1 MRLPERKVLKF
12 LKEILIAKKKQM
24 SVPGTDIYKIQ
35 EPSPDREE
43 RRSFSRNII
52 KGKVNVIAEIKK
64 ASPSRGIIN
73 EDLDIEK
80 TVLAYEA
87 HKSFI
92 SAISVLTEPL
102 YFMGAPGDIGL
113 VKRNTGLP
121 VLRKDFI
128 FSEMQIVESFNL
140 GADCVLLISSLLG
153 SRKLK
158 RLYDAAVSLG
168 MEVLIEAHDMRQLDK
183 ALDTG
188 SRLIGINN
196 RDLKKMKVDSGTI
209 TSILDNFNESD
220 LEDKV
225 LVCESGIKDTDY
237 MKKLFDRGVYTFLI
251 GGHFM
256 ASRDLEDTLG
266 KMESQLRTAGLI

>member
-1 MRLPERKVLKF
+1 
-12 LKEILIAKKKQM
+12 M
-24 SVPGTDIYKIQ
+24 SAPGTDIYKMQ
-35 EPSPDREE
+35 KSSPGREWGS
-43 RRSFSRNII
+43 RSFSGNI
-52 KGKVNVIAEIKK
+52 KRGKVNIIAEIKK
-64 ASPSRGIIN
+64 ASPSRGTIN

-80 TVLAYEA
+80 TAHSYEA

-92 SAISVLTEPL
+92 SAVSVLTEPL
-102 YFMGAPGDIGL
+102 YFMGDPGDICL
-113 VKRNTGLP
+113 VKKSTGLP

-158 RLYDAAVSLG
+158 RLYDAAISLG
-168 MEVLIEAHDMRQLDK
+168 MEALIEAHDIRQLDK

-188 SRLIGINN
+188 SKLIGINN
-196 RDLKKMKVDSGTI
+196 RDLKKMKVDSSTI

-225 LVCESGIKDTDY
+225 LVCESGIKDAGQ
-237 MKKLFDRGVYTFLI
+237 MKELFERGVYTFLV
-251 GGHFM
+251 GSHFM
-256 ASRDLEDTLG
+256 ASRDLEDTLA
-266 KMESQLRTAGLI
+266 KMESQLRAASLI